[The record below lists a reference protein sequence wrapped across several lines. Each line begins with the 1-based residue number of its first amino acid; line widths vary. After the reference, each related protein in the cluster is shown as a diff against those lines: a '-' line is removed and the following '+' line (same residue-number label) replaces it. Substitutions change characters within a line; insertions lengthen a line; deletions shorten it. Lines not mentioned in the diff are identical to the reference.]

1 MQSNDWWDSGR
12 WGGNHWPQMMGDM
25 HFPGMMPLII
35 LLLVLLVGFLL
46 VLFFRR
52 PAPSDHITASSFASL
67 HPSRSERP
75 ARTISNAGIE
85 LPAGHEGSGTF
96 ERETYLVI
104 PDISGYT
111 RFLSLNRFSLSHAQ
125 HVISQLLSAVIES
138 VSPQLAPAKIEG
150 DAILFSGFADQT
162 GQLVGADLGAT
173 VASMLSDFYAKRDEL
188 HRSNLCPCNACKR
201 IAELDLKVFIHRG
214 AVLRYRLAGFSEL
227 SGVPVV
233 TIHRLLKNSLSLQR
247 YIMVTEAAFP
257 NCKLPLNINAL
268 PHVEDYDGTG
278 KISSYVFAFEID
290 DFLSAETL
298 AEGVPPQAKTRDLAQ
313 KLSKN
318 VYTFGKSIGLTR

>member
-1 MQSNDWWDSGR
+1 
-12 WGGNHWPQMMGDM
+12 MMGDM

-85 LPAGHEGSGTF
+85 PPAGHEGSGTF

-138 VSPQLAPAKIEG
+138 VSPQLAPAK
-150 DAILFSGFADQT
+150 LK
-162 GQLVGADLGAT
+162 AT
-173 VASMLSDFYAKRDEL
+173 
-188 HRSNLCPCNACKR
+188 
-201 IAELDLKVFIHRG
+201 
-214 AVLRYRLAGFSEL
+214 RYS
-227 SGVPVV
+227 SPV
-233 TIHRLLKNSLSLQR
+233 S
-247 YIMVTEAAFP
+247 
-257 NCKLPLNINAL
+257 
-268 PHVEDYDGTG
+268 
-278 KISSYVFAFEID
+278 
-290 DFLSAETL
+290 
-298 AEGVPPQAKTRDLAQ
+298 
-313 KLSKN
+313 
-318 VYTFGKSIGLTR
+318 LTRRDSLLAPIWVPRSPVC